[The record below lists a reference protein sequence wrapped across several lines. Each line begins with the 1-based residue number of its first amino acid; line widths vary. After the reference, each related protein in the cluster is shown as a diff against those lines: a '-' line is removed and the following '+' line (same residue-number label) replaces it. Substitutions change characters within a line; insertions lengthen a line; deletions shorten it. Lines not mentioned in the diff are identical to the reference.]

1 MFTLSISAQE
11 VPEVVVSY
19 SKSDASLEEIFK
31 DLELQY
37 GIRFSYATSSIEDKK
52 MDVDFKNMS
61 IDEVMIYL
69 LSEASMEYKIVEN
82 NILVKKSDGFLVERD
97 QNYNASLHIN
107 GKVTNTMAG
116 ENLEFATISISN
128 SPIGTYTD
136 EQGNF
141 DIEIPAQYLNENIV
155 IQYIGYEDEV
165 FKIDEL
171 EDHYL
176 MVGLDNDM
184 VAIAEIVIVN
194 REKPIRIGN
203 KNNNL
208 QLSSGQIK
216 SATSGV
222 MGSDISRQIQL
233 LPGIAAHDDNSA
245 EIKIRGSNGDETLMV
260 LDGMPIYNADHYY
273 GIFSGINTAFVDS
286 VNIYKNTYPLHY
298 GGRTAGL
305 VELFSERNQPV
316 STSMN
321 LNLDLL
327 TASADGK
334 LPVSENSHIAFAG
347 RSTIKKVNN
356 QQFNTVT
363 GTSPLDPMIQSFGQ
377 RIDDRRND
385 PDFTFYDVN
394 LRYQFQNKKK
404 DQFSINF
411 FRSRDVVENRYKIS
425 VLDNKLNELKL
436 VAIDDQ
442 TWSNTAASI
451 LWSKGLGHSS
461 RLNTTAFFTNYM
473 NEEIN
478 DLKLD
483 KKNKNGGPLMNL
495 PLMADLSAKQTNNIS
510 DLGIDTYLDVAT
522 GKGLFKIGLMTTYH
536 DIQYKFD
543 DNRKEKLK
551 GNDEFFEMAAYTGYD
566 MNLWA
571 NLNLSA
577 GLRTTYFSNLEEIK
591 LSPRVLLNYIVND
604 HLSLKS
610 SFNIENQ
617 VVRQLYYEYRGVPTA
632 LWVTAGQNDIPVL
645 RSENYMVGTTIKM
658 MPFALD
664 VEIFRKDM
672 KGQLEYLL
680 PNPGDVSNNSEQM
693 RDYRLFKGNGKARG
707 IDIIL
712 SSGYKNY
719 DTYVSY
725 TLSKNEQQFKQID
738 QNNFFAS
745 ENDRRH
751 QLKWV
756 NTLNTG
762 NFSWG
767 LNAIYVSGRPYTDVR
782 KVAPG
787 SDITLLEPSTRLER
801 LPAYHRVDISAAYNF
816 NIGKYNAS
824 VSASVFNLLN
834 TQNVQYIQSVTT
846 QVNDN
851 QKTENIIVGNES
863 ELLNRTINFGIS
875 IGF

>member
-1 MFTLSISAQE
+1 MFALSVSAQE
-11 VPEVVVSY
+11 VPEVMVSY
-19 SKSDASLEEIFK
+19 SKRDASLDEIFK
-31 DLELQY
+31 DLEIQY

-52 MDVDFKNMS
+52 MDVDFRDMT

-69 LSEASMEYKIVEN
+69 LSDASMEYKIVEN
-82 NILVKKSDGFLVERD
+82 NILVKKSDGFQIEENER
-97 QNYNASLHIN
+97 YKSSLHIN
-107 GKVTNTMAG
+107 GKVTNTSAG

-136 EQGNF
+136 EEGNF
-141 DIEIPAQYLNENIV
+141 DIEIPAQYSSENIV
-155 IQYIGYEDEV
+155 IHYIGYEDEV

-171 EDHYL
+171 EDHFL
-176 MVGLDNDM
+176 MIAMDNDM
-184 VAIAEIVIVN
+184 VSIDEIVIVN
-194 REKPIRIGN
+194 REKPVRLGN
-203 KNNNL
+203 KNNSL
-208 QLSSGQIK
+208 QLSSGQIQ
-216 SATSGV
+216 STTSGV
-222 MGSDISRQIQL
+222 MGSDLSRQIQL

-305 VELFSERNQPV
+305 VELFSERKQPL

-327 TASADGK
+327 TASANGK
-334 LPVSENSHIAFAG
+334 VPVSENSHIAFAG
-347 RSTIKKVNN
+347 RSTLKEVNN

-363 GTSPLDPMIQSFGQ
+363 RASQLDPIIQSFGQ

-394 LRYQFQNKKK
+394 LRYQYQNEKN

-411 FRSRDVVENRYKIS
+411 FRSNDVVENRYKIS
-425 VLDNKLNELKL
+425 IKDNKKNELNL
-436 VAIDDQ
+436 MAIDDQ
-442 TWSNTAASI
+442 TWSNTAASV
-451 LWSKGLGHSS
+451 LWSKGISRSS
-461 RLNTTAFFTNYM
+461 RLHTTAFFTNYS

-495 PLMADLSAKQTNNIS
+495 PLMADLGAKQTNNIS
-510 DLGIDTYLDVAT
+510 DVGLDTYLDVNT
-522 GKGLFKIGLMTTYH
+522 GKGLFKVGLMSTFH
-536 DIQYKFD
+536 DIRYKFD
-543 DNRKEKLK
+543 DNLREKLK
-551 GNDEFFEMAAYTGYD
+551 GDDEFFEMAAYTGYD
-566 MNLWA
+566 MSLWG
-571 NLNLSA
+571 NLNLST
-577 GLRTTYFSNLEEIK
+577 GLRATYFSNLETMK
-591 LSPRVLLNYIVND
+591 FSPRVLLNYIVND

-632 LWVTAGQNDIPVL
+632 LWVTAGQNDIPIL
-645 RSENYMVGTTIKM
+645 RSENYMVGTTIKL

-664 VEIFRKDM
+664 VEVFRKDM

-680 PNPGDVSNNSEQM
+680 PNPGDVSNNAEQM

-719 DTYVSY
+719 DTYLSY
-725 TLSKNEQQFKQID
+725 TLSKNEQQFKQIN

-756 NTLNTG
+756 NTMTTG

-782 KVAPG
+782 KVLPG

-801 LPAYHRVDISAAYNF
+801 LPAYHRIDISAAYNF

-824 VSASVFNLLN
+824 VSASVFNLMN

-846 QVNDN
+846 QVNDE
-851 QKTENIIVGNES
+851 QKMENIIVGNES